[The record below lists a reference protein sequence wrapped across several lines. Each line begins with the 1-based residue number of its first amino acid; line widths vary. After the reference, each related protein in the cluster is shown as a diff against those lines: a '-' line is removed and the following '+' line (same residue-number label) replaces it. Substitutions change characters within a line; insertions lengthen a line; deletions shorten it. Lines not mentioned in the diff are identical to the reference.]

1 MMITLLLFAEL
12 AERLNTKEMQIDA
25 SGKTLKEVKE
35 MVKEQHEGIAP
46 VIDQSMIAV
55 NEEYAEDTE
64 ILKDGD
70 VIAFIPPVS
79 GG

>member
-1 MMITLLLFAEL
+1 MITLLLFAEL

-25 SGKTLKEVKE
+25 SGKSLKEVKE
-35 MVKEQHEGIAP
+35 MVKEQHEGIAH

-55 NEEYAEDTE
+55 NEEYAEDTQV
-64 ILKDGD
+64 LKDGD